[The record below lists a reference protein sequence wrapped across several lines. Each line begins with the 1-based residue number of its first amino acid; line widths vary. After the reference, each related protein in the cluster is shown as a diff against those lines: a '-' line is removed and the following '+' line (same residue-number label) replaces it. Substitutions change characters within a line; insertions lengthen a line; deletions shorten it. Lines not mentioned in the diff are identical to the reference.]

1 MLKVDDRKTLAVQ
14 FRSAAEAFKLIDDA
28 DQATVVV
35 RHAPHREE
43 LAQWLALLERDGPQ
57 RWLMRKLQRHTVTI
71 RQSVADK
78 MLAQGSLTLPMPGLY
93 VQADADNLY
102 DPQLGLNLD
111 DDADK
116 PDETAC

>member
-1 MLKVDDRKTLAVQ
+1 VDDRKTLAVQ

-35 RHAPHREE
+35 RHTPHREE

-71 RQSVADK
+71 RQTIANK
-78 MLAQGSLTLPMPGLY
+78 MLAQGGLTLPMPGLY
-93 VQADADNLY
+93 VQTDADNLY
-102 DPQLGLNLD
+102 DSQLGLKLED
-111 DDADK
+111 DMYN
-116 PDETAC
+116 PSGFVS